1 MKNDRLFLVILQ
13 LIFIL
18 IIIFFYSDGSYG
30 RIQSY
35 LPVSFLSLIGGM
47 IYLFFAKNNLSSI
60 LSIILCIIPFNL
72 FWFRLIV
79 LLDSKTTFNM
89 LLRITII
96 LALYGVINYF
106 VRDISK
112 KHDLIKEESSLDS
125 TNKLSLN
132 KEIKDSYEHNIVFQG
147 IVFIVFLPL
156 LYFCLTVI
164 PLSIMLF
171 VLAILIAVLILS
183 TEKLRVFLT

>member
-13 LIFIL
+13 VIFVL
-18 IIIFFYSDGSYG
+18 IIIFSYSDGPYG

-35 LPVSFLSLIGGM
+35 LPVSFLSLVSAM
-47 IYLFFAKNNLSSI
+47 IYLFFAKNNLSNI
-60 LSIILCIIPFNL
+60 LSIVLCIIPFNL

-79 LLDSKTTFNM
+79 LLDSKTTFDM
-89 LLRITII
+89 ILRIMIT
-96 LALYGVINYF
+96 LALYGITNYF
-106 VRDISK
+106 VRDLSK
-112 KHDLIKEESSLDS
+112 KPGHIKEESSLES

-132 KEIKDSYEHNIVFQG
+132 KEIKDPYEYNIVFQG

-156 LYFCLTVI
+156 LYFFLTVI

-183 TEKLRVFLT
+183 TEKLSVFLK